1 MPRVLVILKTVP
13 KTVPLKTKTNKGNQG
28 LKLFDFKFK
37 RANIFWKAQKHKLKG
52 SEPSGRNN
60 Y

>member
-1 MPRVLVILKTVP
+1 VILKTVP